1 MAASR
6 ANLSAR
12 SFAVLSRMACL
23 SATYSA
29 IACWPSRNRSCF
41 FFKAIAAGV
50 SREFVLNFQTPF
62 GAGADSSKN
71 SISGTALVDLG
82 QVVEP
87 LVVRDNALQ
96 CPITRIGVRLAAM
109 KTRHRPRGDA

>member
-62 GAGADSSKN
+62 GIWRGCRQ
-71 SISGTALVDLG
+71 TALVDLG

-87 LVVRDNALQ
+87 LVVGDNALQ
-96 CPITRIGVRLAAM
+96 CSITGIGVRLAAM
-109 KTRHRPRGDA
+109 EAGHRPRSDA